1 MCVCS
6 IRVFGVYSN
15 DGCIDCGRYTSGG
28 NVTGEETST
37 VYAVLVEWPSN
48 NSVLLGALS
57 SYHVSSVEML
67 GLTGKMCFV
76 VYLVLV
82 FLTLEFVP
90 LAFSIICCYLNLI
103 QMIPL

>member
-1 MCVCS
+1 MYVLLEYL
-6 IRVFGVYSN
+6 VFTVLAYNS

-57 SYHVSSVEML
+57 SHHVSSVEML
-67 GLTGKMCFV
+67 GLTGKVCFV
-76 VYLVLV
+76 V
-82 FLTLEFVP
+82 
-90 LAFSIICCYLNLI
+90 
-103 QMIPL
+103 